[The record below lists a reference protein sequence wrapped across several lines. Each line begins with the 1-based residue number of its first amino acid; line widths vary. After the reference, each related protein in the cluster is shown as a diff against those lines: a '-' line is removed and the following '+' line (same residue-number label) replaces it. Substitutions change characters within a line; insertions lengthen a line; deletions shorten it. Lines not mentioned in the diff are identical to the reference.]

1 MSMKT
6 LKELQGK
13 AQHLSN
19 CLPEGAVF
27 SIDSAFDGYR
37 FHFDNGNGPVSC
49 CGYERKSV
57 VLAQF
62 QAISTALD
70 GIHRSKCTEEVVKSQ
85 LDTFLT
91 QISPITNTL
100 EDELVVVLE
109 LAGAL
114 MRQLN
119 PDKTLEVLNKIVSE
133 YQERFQFEMDEEAEA
148 LERGYF

>member
-13 AQHLSN
+13 AKHLSG

-62 QAISTALD
+62 QAVSTALD
-70 GIHRSKCTEEVVKSQ
+70 GIHRSKCTQSDVDNRMSEFYEIIETRTETLDEE
-85 LDTFLT
+85 LT
-91 QISPITNTL
+91 LIGN
-100 EDELVVVLE
+100 

-114 MRQLN
+114 MREIN
-119 PDKTLEVLNKIVSE
+119 PDKASAIIQRVVAKAVADGILEELVEVE
-133 YQERFQFEMDEEAEA
+133 DAESV
-148 LERGYF
+148 

>member
-6 LKELQGK
+6 LRELQGK

-49 CGYERKSV
+49 CGYETKKV

-62 QAISTALD
+62 QAVSTALD
-70 GIHRSKCTEEVVKSQ
+70 GIHRSKCTEAQMENILGGFRDVIESRT
-85 LDTFLT
+85 D
-91 QISPITNTL
+91 TL
-100 EDELVVVLE
+100 EWEITLLSN
-109 LAGAL
+109 LAGTL
-114 MRQLN
+114 MREVN
-119 PDKTLEVLNKIVSE
+119 PEKARSIVAKVIA
-133 YQERFQFEMDEEAEA
+133 EAEA
-148 LERGYF
+148 EEILMEVEDA